1 VCALALALGFA
12 CGSNPPKAAPETKAS
27 AAPAPAVAPPAPTAT
42 PEAQDAAD
50 FVAEARLIERV
61 AGCYGKDPLPAGLSE
76 AVVKEH
82 CAWMEPRMDRYW
94 KQYAQVATPF
104 LAAVIPASVPS
115 TVVYPFGGGDLLS
128 ALTTFPRAAEIDTI
142 SLELAGDPRRL
153 PHLQKPQL
161 EESLSLIRGTIG
173 GLLTQNDSTSE
184 SLMKSQ
190 QGDLPGQLTFFLVA
204 LAIHDLEP
212 VSLKYFRL
220 EKDGSIHYLS
230 AKEIAS
236 LEKKTAHRRKGSWT
250 SPDFSEAFANSE
262 LAYKPHGKD
271 GPVAIHRHI
280 GANLGDDAL
289 VRDPALLHYLDKKG
303 PVTAMTKAASYCLW
317 NPSFTKIRGYL
328 LKNMEFMVSDSTGI
342 PPEFTEKAGFVQ
354 EPYGT
359 FSGSFLDASP
369 AYNDEFRKLW
379 AKKEHRKLPFRYGY
393 VDSEHAYHM
402 IITRRASPA
411 PRA

>member
-1 VCALALALGFA
+1 L
-12 CGSNPPKAAPETKAS
+12 PS
-27 AAPAPAVAPPAPTAT
+27 AAPQASG
-42 PEAQDAAD
+42 AD

-61 AGCYGKDPLPAGLSE
+61 VGCYGSDPLPKGLSA
-76 AVVKEH
+76 AVVKDH
-82 CAWMEPRMDRYW
+82 CAWMEPRMERYR

-104 LAAVIPASVPS
+104 LAAVIPADLPK

-128 ALTTFPRAAEIDTI
+128 ALTTFPQAAEIDTI

-153 PHLQKPQL
+153 PHLEKAQL
-161 EESLSLIRGTIG
+161 DESLALIRGTIG
-173 GLLTQNDSTSE
+173 GLLTQNDSTSD

-190 QGDLPGQLTFFLVA
+190 QGDLPGQLSFFLVA
-204 LAIHDLEP
+204 LAVNDLEP
-212 VSLKYFRL
+212 VSLRYFRI
-220 EKDGSIHYLS
+220 EKDGSLHYLT
-230 AKEIAS
+230 AAEIAA
-236 LEKKTAHRRKGSWT
+236 LEKKTAKRRKGSWA

-262 LAYKPHGKD
+262 LSYRPRGKD
-271 GPVAIHRHI
+271 GPVSIHRHI

-303 PVTAMTKAASYCLW
+303 RVTAMTKAASYCLW

-328 LKNMEFMVSDSTGI
+328 LKNMDFMVSDSTGI

-354 EPYGT
+354 DPYGN

-369 AYNDEFRKLW
+369 EYNDEFRKLW
-379 AKKEHRKLPFRYGY
+379 AKREHKKLPFRYGY

-402 IITRRASPA
+402 IITRRAASGPGA
-411 PRA
+411 